1 MKKLIM
7 ILAAILF
14 SFSLVAAPRLQSK
27 KLVKADTDAAVSIL
41 YAEEDEPGIIGIIWQ
56 ADSTLSKAY
65 DIQLGLLDT
74 ATYSYS
80 LISDLAS
87 YSRAFAIDGYEGYFS
102 ISSDLVL
109 EYGDNYSTIGNY
121 GATEAQIAKWQAAW
135 EASVN
140 VSDFTLKAGTYVIFV
155 EGIDLSF
162 NTTEEYDYAI
172 VEIVEDVTT
181 DVINIS
187 TSKKS
192 IKFINPKGQLMI
204 YSNGHLYDQLGHKID

>member
-1 MKKLIM
+1 MKKFLTIVV
-7 ILAAILF
+7 LLF
-14 SFSLVAAPRLQSK
+14 ASLSIIAAPKLSLK
-27 KLVKADTDAAVSIL
+27 KLAKAAGDSAVTIV
-41 YAEEDEPGIIGIIWQ
+41 YAEEDTTGVIGIIWQ

-74 ATYSYS
+74 ATYSYL
-80 LISDLAS
+80 LIADLAS
-87 YSRAFAIDGYEGYFS
+87 YSRAFAIDGYDGYFS

-140 VSDFTLKAGTYVIFV
+140 ESDFKLKAGTYVIFV

-162 NTTEEYDYAI
+162 NTTEAYDYAI
-172 VEIVEDVTT
+172 VEIADTTT
-181 DVINIS
+181 DITTIVDEMPKVKYLDPRTNTLYILRDG
-187 TSKKS
+187 KK
-192 IKFINPKGQLMI
+192 
-204 YSNGHLYDQLGHKID
+204 YDVMGRIVK